1 MPDDERSLRSPDA
14 AGFSLLANASD
25 GGVGFRISFIGDN
38 LRSFSEVFRKSGEVW
53 FRRSWSGMATSWSL
67 APLIE
72 QRARQ
77 HPERPLA
84 VVGDRTW
91 SYGHVD
97 TQASSLAAALSELGL
112 GAGDRIAVNLPN
124 GIEWIIAL
132 LAAAKLGAV
141 VVPVS
146 PQLSSHDLRYQLR
159 HAEASA
165 VVTIERWGGVDYLQ
179 RFEDL
184 LGDLPDLQYVV
195 TVGDED
201 LWYDDRIFQFED
213 LVSSGAGRPAP
224 ASASPDDTKDL
235 AVVYTSGTMG
245 KPKGVQLSHHAIV
258 ENAVRTAE
266 VLELSPEDRVL
277 AAVPFF
283 AIFGFSMMVGTMAAG
298 ATLVLQPTFE
308 AATVLA
314 LVASRQVSVLH
325 GVPTQFHLLMR
336 EEGFDPSRLRSLRTG
351 IIAGSSVSEELVR
364 RVRRWCDVLVAYGLT
379 ETGPTVTLTRFA
391 DSDDRRLGSVGR
403 ALPGV
408 EVMAVDIMTGALHGP
423 EAVGEL
429 AVRGTNLMRGYLRM
443 PAETA
448 KVHTP
453 EGFFLTGDLGIIDED
468 GYVKILGRRQETI
481 ARGGIQLYPRELE
494 DRLRAHPAVDDV
506 CVIGVPHDVL
516 GEQICACIVP
526 VEGAVITGSEIKRFA
541 QETMAAYKVPDL
553 VRFFDVF
560 PMTGSGKVRRRELS
574 RALTL
579 SIALDHTVSH
589 SG

>member
-1 MPDDERSLRSPDA
+1 
-14 AGFSLLANASD
+14 
-25 GGVGFRISFIGDN
+25 
-38 LRSFSEVFRKSGEVW
+38 
-53 FRRSWSGMATSWSL
+53 MATSWSL
-67 APLIE
+67 APLVE
-72 QRARQ
+72 QRARE
-77 HPERPLA
+77 HPDRPLA
-84 VVGDRTW
+84 VVGERTW

-97 TQASSLAAALSELGL
+97 TQAASFAVALSELGL

-124 GIEWIIAL
+124 GVEWIISL
-132 LAAAKLGAV
+132 LAIAKLGAV

-146 PQLSSHDLRYQLR
+146 PQLSSLDLRYQLR

-179 RFEDL
+179 RFEEL

-213 LVSSGAGRPAP
+213 LVSSGAGRER
-224 ASASPDDTKDL
+224 SAVMAPDDQKDL

-245 KPKGVQLSHHAIV
+245 KPKGVQLSHHALV
-258 ENAVRTAE
+258 ENAVRTVE

-298 ATLVLQPTFE
+298 ATLVLQPAFD
-308 AATVLA
+308 AAAVLS
-314 LVASRQVSVLH
+314 LIVSGQVSVLH

-336 EEGFDPSRLRSLRTG
+336 DEAFDPSRLRALRSG
-351 IIAGSSVSEELVR
+351 VIAGSSVSEELVR

-391 DSDDRRLGSVGR
+391 DSDDRRVGSVGR

-408 EVMAVDIMTGALHGP
+408 EVMAMDVMTGALHGP
-423 EAVGEL
+423 EAVGEI
-429 AVRGTNLMRGYLRM
+429 AIRGTNLMRGYLRM
-443 PAETA
+443 PTETA

-481 ARGGIQLYPRELE
+481 SRGGTHLYPRELE

-541 QETMAAYKVPDL
+541 LETMAVHKVPDL

-574 RALTL
+574 RA
-579 SIALDHTVSH
+579 IALDHTVSQ